1 MLKVMMMTMMMMLIK
16 MMNNSNLFVECTLS
30 KNIFEQQQ
38 VWFVQHTTMSSM
50 AYCCFACN
58 ELPLFDVHVHM
69 LLHGLTW
76 SQPKANQNNCQ
87 MGLFKC

>member
-1 MLKVMMMTMMMMLIK
+1 MMTMAHGDE
-16 MMNNSNLFVECTLS
+16 NDDDDQDNEHPRCNSNLFVERSLS

-58 ELPLFDVHVHM
+58 ELPLFAVLVHM
-69 LLHGLTW
+69 FWNIYSTG
-76 SQPKANQNNCQ
+76 
-87 MGLFKC
+87 

>member
-1 MLKVMMMTMMMMLIK
+1 MMTMAQDDDDDDDDVDQDDD
-16 MMNNSNLFVECTLS
+16 NSNLFVECSLS
-30 KNIFEQQQ
+30 KNIFEQPQ

-69 LLHGLTW
+69 FWNIYSTG
-76 SQPKANQNNCQ
+76 
-87 MGLFKC
+87 